1 MRDPG
6 SLDLEVREDPMNS
19 YRSTRREFLDA
30 AGLAAATTL
39 VAPFVR
45 TAHSAGKLTL
55 LLWDHWVPG
64 ANDVMRQLIE
74 AWAEANH
81 VEALVDFLEASEV
94 TAAGEARARTGH
106 DILTHSDWQVT
117 IHREALEPVDDV

>member
-6 SLDLEVREDPMNS
+6 SLDLEVREDRMNS

-74 AWAEANH
+74 AWA
-81 VEALVDFLEASEV
+81 DPQGS
-94 TAAGEARARTGH
+94 ARAG
-106 DILTHSDWQVT
+106 
-117 IHREALEPVDDV
+117 